1 MGAKMSFLIF
11 YTKGLIILSY
21 LIIGLFIVD
30 MAKSTTI
37 IEMNLI
43 DYFICSIGTLFII
56 FSFWLLAFF
65 SSIKRGV

>member
-1 MGAKMSFLIF
+1 MSFLIF

-21 LIIGLFIVD
+21 LITGLFIVD
-30 MAKSTTI
+30 LAPTTKI
-37 IEMNLI
+37 IDMGFI

>member
-56 FSFWLLAFF
+56 FSFWLLFIF
-65 SSIKRGV
+65 SSIKKGV

>member
-30 MAKSTTI
+30 MAKTTTI
-37 IEMNLI
+37 IDMDLI
-43 DYFICSIGTLFII
+43 D
-56 FSFWLLAFF
+56 
-65 SSIKRGV
+65 

>member
-1 MGAKMSFLIF
+1 MGANMSFLIF

-30 MAKSTTI
+30 MAKTTTI
-37 IEMNLI
+37 IDMDLI
-43 DYFICSIGTLFII
+43 DYLICLIGTLFII

-65 SSIKRGV
+65 SSIKKGV

>member
-1 MGAKMSFLIF
+1 MSFLIF

-56 FSFWLLAFF
+56 FSFWLLFIF
-65 SSIKRGV
+65 SSIKKGV